1 MDLSLEGADPDNG
14 SRAGFDL
21 TLPYERQGELLTTVC
36 AAPSF
41 TKQARFQTVEQAL
54 ESGPHYFA
62 HLMESVGSRDGRE
75 IMLELVD
82 LKEAEKVQRLENG
95 EYALKDAADG

>member
-75 IMLELVD
+75 VVLALDEIRQDGNLI
-82 LKEAEKVQRLENG
+82 RLQDG
-95 EYALKDAADG
+95 RWALKSQQI